1 MCNMERTLLDG
12 EDSPVS
18 PPSRA
23 PPDPCLHLIYSHKG
37 PPAFHVEKKMHLTP
51 TPGVLRRPRPRVSPP
66 PPPSGDASEDRPP
79 LPSPPSP
86 TESEEISL
94 SPPSSSSPASCAPAP
109 PTCSVYGGSAVGFAI
124 SSRRHANPSSSG
136 CHRLLLS
143 CASAL
148 PTCSVSGGFRHQ
160 IHNHQLPPASLGMSL

>member
-86 TESEEISL
+86 TESEEFTVAAIVFFSGEL
-94 SPPSSSSPASCAPAP
+94 RPAP
-109 PTCSVYGGSAVGFAI
+109 PTSSVSGGFVAGFAV
-124 SSRRHANPSSSG
+124 SSRRHANPASPG
-136 CHRLLLS
+136 CHRLLFS
-143 CASAL
+143 CAPAL
-148 PTCSVSGGFRHQ
+148 PTCSISGGFRHQ
-160 IHNHQLPPASLGMSL
+160 IRNHRLPPASPGMSP